1 MHSMSDEFT
10 VIQKAAA
17 AVIPV
22 ITAITLHE
30 AAHGYVAD
38 KLGDP
43 TARQLGRITA
53 NPIPH
58 IDPIGTILI
67 PGAMA
72 LFGGPIFGWAK
83 PVPVFTNRLRR
94 PIRDMGIVAA
104 AGPASNF
111 IMMMIWMLGWKLQIT
126 YGLHD
131 FVGLMC
137 QFGVLANMVLGLF
150 NLLPIPP
157 LDGGRIL
164 VAVLPRSL
172 GKTIAKVEPYGMM
185 ILIGFIVWQFQS
197 GGNLLGSVI
206 LAGHRILFSLF
217 NIPINLG

>member
-1 MHSMSDEFT
+1 MNPMSDEFT
-10 VIQKAAA
+10 MIQNVAA

-58 IDPIGTILI
+58 IDPVGTLLI
-67 PGAMA
+67 PGLMT

-94 PIRDMGIVAA
+94 PVRDMGIVAA

-111 IMMMIWMLGWKLQIT
+111 IMMIFWAIGWKLQHT

-131 FVGLMC
+131 FIGLMC

-164 VAVLPRSL
+164 VALLPRSL
-172 GKTIAKVEPYGMM
+172 GQKFAKVEPYGMF
-185 ILIGFIVWQFQS
+185 ILIGFIVWQYQT
-197 GGNLLGSVI
+197 GGTVLSSVLI
-206 LAGHRILFSLF
+206 AGHRVLFDLF
-217 NIPINLG
+217 NIPISIG

>member
-83 PVPVFTNRLRR
+83 P
-94 PIRDMGIVAA
+94 
-104 AGPASNF
+104 S
-111 IMMMIWMLGWKLQIT
+111 
-126 YGLHD
+126 
-131 FVGLMC
+131 
-137 QFGVLANMVLGLF
+137 
-150 NLLPIPP
+150 
-157 LDGGRIL
+157 
-164 VAVLPRSL
+164 
-172 GKTIAKVEPYGMM
+172 
-185 ILIGFIVWQFQS
+185 
-197 GGNLLGSVI
+197 
-206 LAGHRILFSLF
+206 
-217 NIPINLG
+217 

>member
-1 MHSMSDEFT
+1 
-10 VIQKAAA
+10 
-17 AVIPV
+17 
-22 ITAITLHE
+22 
-30 AAHGYVAD
+30 
-38 KLGDP
+38 
-43 TARQLGRITA
+43 
-53 NPIPH
+53 
-58 IDPIGTILI
+58 
-67 PGAMA
+67 
-72 LFGGPIFGWAK
+72 
-83 PVPVFTNRLRR
+83 
-94 PIRDMGIVAA
+94 
-104 AGPASNF
+104 
-111 IMMMIWMLGWKLQIT
+111 MMMIWMLGWKLQIT

>member
-1 MHSMSDEFT
+1 MRAMSDEFT

-17 AVIPV
+17 AVIPIV
-22 ITAITLHE
+22 TAITLHE

-72 LFGGPIFGWAK
+72 LFGGPIFGYAK
-83 PVPVFTNRLRR
+83 PVPVLMNNLRR
-94 PIRDMGIVAA
+94 PVRDMGIVAA

-111 IMMMIWMLGWKLQIT
+111 IMMMFWAIGWKIQHT
-126 YGLHD
+126 YQLHD

-164 VAVLPRSL
+164 VAVVPRSL
-172 GKTIAKVEPYGMM
+172 GKTISKIEPYGLM
-185 ILIGFIVWQFQS
+185 ILIGFIVWQYQS
-197 GGNLLGSVI
+197 GGKVLSTVLVAGHRVLLNLLG
-206 LAGHRILFSLF
+206 
-217 NIPINLG
+217 IPHNLG